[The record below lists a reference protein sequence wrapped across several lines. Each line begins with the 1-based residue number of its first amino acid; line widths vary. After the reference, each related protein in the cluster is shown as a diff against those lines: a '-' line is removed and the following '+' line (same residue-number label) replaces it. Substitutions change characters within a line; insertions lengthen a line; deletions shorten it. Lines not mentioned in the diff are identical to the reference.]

1 MENVRWLFRKKFV
14 ADRIELIIDT
24 DTHVANVM
32 LNRADKLNAVDLE
45 MFEALGAAADAIA
58 LDKSI
63 RAVVLHGA
71 GGNFCAGIDLGIFAN
86 SDLDFAEALNTPV
99 APSAANL
106 FQRAAYAWR
115 ELAIPVICAIEG
127 VAFGAGLQ
135 IALGA
140 DIRYAAPDAKLSIME
155 AKWGIIPDMG
165 ITATLRHLVAPDVAK
180 ELSWSARILGSEE
193 AQSLGLVTTVADEPV
208 SAARRFAEGCAT
220 KSPDAIRGIKRLINQ
235 AWQTSEAD
243 ALALEARLQGGI
255 IGGENQM
262 EAVNAN
268 LAKRKPEFRD

>member
-1 MENVRWLFRKKFV
+1 VVDRVNV
-14 ADRIELIIDT
+14 IIDT
-24 DTHVANVM
+24 DTHVADVM

-45 MFEALGAAADAIA
+45 MFEALGAAADSIA

-63 RAVVLHGA
+63 RAVVLRGA
-71 GGNFCAGIDLGIFAN
+71 GGNFCAGIDLSIFAN
-86 SDLDFAEALNTPV
+86 SDLDFAEALKTPV
-99 APSAANL
+99 SPSAANV

-115 ELAIPVICAIEG
+115 ELAVPVICAIEG

-165 ITATLRHLVAPDVAK
+165 ITTTLRHLVAPDVAK
-180 ELSWSARILGSEE
+180 ELSWSARILDSAE
-193 AQSLGLVTTVADEPV
+193 AQSLGLVTAVTDEPV
-208 SAARRFAEGCAT
+208 SAARQFAEGCAA
-220 KSPDAIRGIKRLINQ
+220 KSPDAIRGIKRLINRS
-235 AWQTSEAD
+235 WQMSEAD